1 MELSETNKRIL
12 QQKSGGL
19 SDTNRKIYEARQR
32 EQMQSLM
39 PLPDLGVGNSTA
51 SGASGPTGLPDMF
64 IGNLPKT
71 IFQGTARGFAV
82 APAAVGEVFGADVGS
97 IDLRQGTWWEKAFFG
112 EGEMSVDT
120 EGKDV
125 LTSFGASEESAAK
138 ASAPLVALFAIS
150 DLLPGGKAV
159 REGVMGFLGTIAKT
173 TDLKVIEAE
182 MKTIGFSDE
191 SVVKWG
197 GEFQNA
203 KNVDDASAIFKQ
215 AGEEEKLSRN
225 LDNTPLKTLD
235 DTDPVTP
242 RGNSFKEKVVTTKS
256 KVMDIFKK
264 TDISD
269 KAPSRR
275 ALAETKTPTLK
286 QFDDAVDTLRVVD
299 ASVDDVLP
307 DIQELRETI
316 RTEPARFSNDVP
328 KTADD
333 IPSGPHD
340 ADDFGTNAMV
350 DLENTYKAEQD
361 QKYFESLTDSERAEW
376 DAAYNKNQDELLAKE
391 NSVKVGDEV
400 EFFGVEPGL
409 NTLSS
414 KGDYPKKGVVQEIKK
429 NGELI
434 IESNR
439 ANIDDVPFENNMSD
453 FDPDISIMKASDVKK
468 VKPKTKLDTV
478 ADPVKDNLTMV
489 SAHIQERYGMTAVTA
504 KNVKD
509 LAKTEN
515 EVFLELAGHKMG
527 ERPPSWVPRHLY
539 DGQLSAELTEILG
552 KGDIPKVHGGRHM
565 ELYTA
570 MVDETAKRAGIKVP
584 MQIRKVTDASMVK
597 KGDVLTVEGD
607 IGFGNRGP
615 KGTVK
620 VLAVSEKTGG
630 IKVSNSSE
638 NPNINGMEEW
648 LNDLESSGKHG
659 SKTYHKKMPGEL
671 AAIDGSGAL
680 VQSMRQNTA
689 HPGAPKLAQEPGV
702 SKGYFEP
709 TKDDLNNLFEDAS
722 FTEYREKQG
731 RSERMKMGHGNP
743 NDMDWMDD
751 ADISFDGDVWTLRA
765 NNSTVYNLSE
775 RLLGDSWQKVKEKI
789 FDPFD
794 EAKGRFA
801 TEVTELNKDLA
812 EYIVKGLG
820 IKRKSKESKWVQL
833 YGEGTDGFTYG
844 QVVKEFGPERAADI
858 KEAAEWFRNTY
869 DELLASRNATRVAN
883 DQIAP
888 RKDYFRHFQEMT
900 NIGKLKNSFENPG
913 LTNLSDESLKS
924 IVHKFSFTKA
934 REGTETQI
942 DAVSGMMDY
951 IPQYAYEKHINP
963 EIPKMTAFIDKL
975 KAQLSPPGYINY
987 MEKFADDLAFS
998 YNPIDSA
1005 FGEVN
1010 GKVAIEVLNYFN
1022 SRAKRNAVLLNP
1034 GSGFAQAFNLM
1045 NVTSEA
1051 GVVHSMKGLR
1061 DMLNDIGKGENAL
1074 WRQESDLLRERFM
1087 ANSAR
1092 DLSVGFWEK
1101 TTDKAGLL
1109 ISVLDEVVAVSGFY
1123 MMRSKGM
1130 ANGMGAQS
1138 WKYADNKVRMT
1149 IGGRGIGD
1157 VSPIQKSKM
1166 MQLFIPFSLEA
1177 VNQLQLIA
1185 KRAGR
1190 LTKDENFGK
1199 TVHFLVAAWL
1209 MNQYAEKLTG
1219 HSVSMDPLG
1228 AAIESYNI
1236 YTGVEEDKK
1245 KKIAGRMVGE
1255 VAQGL
1260 PMGKYVLSGIQAGS
1274 GMTDENRKKYFGDG
1288 DPLRYGSAP
1297 LLANAIQP
1305 FVESVLPDTEDKK
1318 LSDKERGALIVEGL
1332 FKILPPLGG
1341 NQVSKTLE
1349 GALNLGD
1356 ESPEVD
1362 RHPGLPGVAQNL
1374 LFGKW
1379 SPNIQYENA
1388 REDIMRDLYHDVDN
1402 LYKNGDEAT
1411 KKALTE
1417 RLEQMSPKQKEIFQ
1431 KVAGQEKAIE
1441 KKRDIQNMLPTYR
1454 AVRAMQ
1460 AAGRDDKAKE
1470 VLSAF
1475 TPREQ
1480 AIFKAA
1486 HADFMAEA
1494 SEIAQ
1499 GVETDP
1505 ESLLKE
1511 VLDYGYAMGT
1521 NPIQSFKAIFQG
1533 QHIEGVTGG
1542 GNPWTALFFGSL
1554 SSDGT
1559 VIVRRM
1565 PHKGPGGSAEVKAR
1579 FMKEQ
1584 GITDASTVKLE
1595 HKLPLTLGG
1604 NNTLENLELVTTE
1617 VHNATT
1623 WMEVYLGK
1631 ALKAEL
1637 LGRTEAQELIMRY
1650 KGYTGEKITRE
1661 EIMKIVGQD
1670 SISKDEYH
1678 KGLDDV
1684 GSDSWLLSDEDYS
1697 KRDDPITGM
1706 AQGKRTLEHVKRDR
1720 LIESYK

>member
-51 SGASGPTGLPDMF
+51 QVKENNGSPLGKVFFGGVLGGANTSDYGTVAKDMA
-64 IGNLPKT
+64 
-71 IFQGTARGFAV
+71 QGTARGFAV

-138 ASAPLVALFAIS
+138 ASAPLVALFAVS

-159 REGVMGFLGTIAKT
+159 REGVMGFLGTITKT

-182 MKTIGFSDE
+182 MKKIGFSDE

-215 AGEEEKLSRN
+215 AGEEEKLFRN
-225 LDNTPLKTLD
+225 LDNTPLKTVD
-235 DTDPVTP
+235 DTNPVTP
-242 RGNSFKEKVVTTKS
+242 RGNAFTEKVATTKS
-256 KVMDIFKK
+256 KVLDIFNK
-264 TDISD
+264 TDIS
-269 KAPSRR
+269 KKSPIRQVLS
-275 ALAETKTPTLK
+275 ETDAPTLK
-286 QFDDAVDTLRVVD
+286 QLDEAVETLRVAD
-299 ASVDDVLP
+299 ASVDDLVS
-307 DIQELRETI
+307 DIQELRETV
-316 RTEPARFSNDVP
+316 RTEPERFSADVP
-328 KTADD
+328 K
-333 IPSGPHD
+333 
-340 ADDFGTNAMV
+340 
-350 DLENTYKAEQD
+350 
-361 QKYFESLTDSERAEW
+361 
-376 DAAYNKNQDELLAKE
+376 AA
-391 NSVKVGDEV
+391 DEV
-400 EFFGVEPGL
+400 PTSAKTPTEAINKDIQSAKKEPVDSSEGVDAKALEAPGIFKPEKRPQFKAAVKTQENATAL
-409 NTLSS
+409 REQYVDRLVDVEGQIVKEGGQS
-414 KGDYPKKGVVQEIKK
+414 KAPTS
-429 NGELI
+429 LI
-434 IESNR
+434 IER
-439 ANIDDVPFENNMSD
+439 SD
-453 FDPDISIMKASDVKK
+453 LKAGIKAVDESVADL
-468 VKPKTKLDTV
+468 PKAGAGKNTSTKLDTV

-527 ERPPSWVPRHLY
+527 ERPPSWVPRHLS

-565 ELYTA
+565 EMYTA
-570 MVDETAKRAGIKVP
+570 MVDETAKRAGI
-584 MQIRKVTDASMVK
+584 ASK
-597 KGDVLTVEGD
+597 
-607 IGFGNRGP
+607 GP
-615 KGTVK
+615 K
-620 VLAVSEKTGG
+620 
-630 IKVSNSSE
+630 
-638 NPNINGMEEW
+638 P
-648 LNDLESSGKHG
+648 
-659 SKTYHKKMPGEL
+659 
-671 AAIDGSGAL
+671 AIDGSGAL

-709 TKDDLNNLFEDAS
+709 TKDDLNNLFEDAPETPS

-751 ADISFDGDVWTLRA
+751 ADISFDGDVSTWRA

-789 FDPFD
+789 FDSFD
-794 EAKGRFA
+794 AAKGRFA
-801 TEVTELNKDLA
+801 TEMTELNKDLA

-869 DELLASRNATRVAN
+869 DELLASRNATRGAN

-975 KAQLSPPGYINY
+975 KDQLAPPGYINY

-1010 GKVAIEVLNYFN
+1010 GKVAIEVLNWFN

-1138 WKYADNKVRMT
+1138 WKYADEKVRMS

-1177 VNQLQLIA
+1177 VNQLQLSA

-1190 LTKDENFGK
+1190 LTKDGNFGK
-1199 TVHFLVAAWL
+1199 TVHFLVGAWL
-1209 MNQYAEKLTG
+1209 MNQYSEKLTG

-1274 GMTDENRKKYFGDG
+1274 GMTDEDRKKYFGDG

-1341 NQVSKTLE
+1341 NQMNKTLE

-1362 RHPGLPGVAQNL
+1362 RRPGLPGVVQNL

-1402 LYKNGDEAT
+1402 LYNNGDEAT

-1470 VLSAF
+1470 VLSVF

-1565 PHKGPGGSAEVKAR
+1565 PQKGPGGSAEVKAR
-1579 FMKEQ
+1579 LMKEQ